1 MARINLLPWRE
12 NLRQER
18 QRNFMIALAAT
29 AALAILLVFLGSHLV
44 ERQIDGQQARNRYL
58 ENEIRKLDRDIASI
72 EKLEATR
79 DNLLA
84 RKNVIERLQE
94 NRSMMVHLF
103 NSLAQ
108 TVPEGIRLSSV
119 KQAGE
124 QLTIEG
130 TTQSETRVSDYMRK
144 IESAEWLHEPELR
157 IIEAIEEKEGGGAEP
172 FRFELRAR
180 VASPNTVEQEAAAA
194 AMDEEA

>member
-18 QRNFMIALAAT
+18 QRNFMVALVGT
-29 AALAILLVFLGSHLV
+29 ALLAVALVFLGSHLV
-44 ERQIDGQQARNRYL
+44 ERQIDAQEARNGYL
-58 ENEIRKLDRDIASI
+58 EQEIDELDEDIASI
-72 EKLEATR
+72 EELEATR

-108 TVPEGIRLSSV
+108 TVPDGIRLTTVSQS
-119 KQAGE
+119 GE
-124 QLTIEG
+124 ELTIEG
-130 TTQSETRVSDYMRK
+130 TTQSETRVSDYMRN
-144 IESAEWLHEPELR
+144 IEDAEWLHEPDLR
-157 IIEAIEEKEGGGAEP
+157 IIEAIGGEEGSGAEP

-180 VASPNTVEQEAAAA
+180 VASPTAVEQEAAEQALN
-194 AMDEEA
+194 EEA

>member
-29 AALAILLVFLGSHLV
+29 AALAVLLVFLGSHLV
-44 ERQIDGQQARNRYL
+44 ERQIDGQQARNGYL

-108 TVPEGIRLSSV
+108 TVPEGIRLNSV

-144 IESAEWLHEPELR
+144 IDSAEWMHKPELR
-157 IIEAIEEKEGGGAEP
+157 IIEAIGGEEGGGAEP

>member
-18 QRNFMIALAAT
+18 QRNFMIALGAT
-29 AALAILLVFLGSHLV
+29 AGLAVVLVFLGSHLV
-44 ERQIDGQQARNRYL
+44 QRQIEAQDARNRYL
-58 ENEIRKLDRDIASI
+58 ENEIRQLDRDIASI
-72 EKLEATR
+72 EELEATR

-108 TVPEGIRLSSV
+108 TVPEGIRLTSV

-124 QLTIEG
+124 ELTIEG
-130 TTQSETRVSDYMRK
+130 TTQSETRVSDYMRN
-144 IESAEWLHEPELR
+144 IEQAEWMHEPDLR
-157 IIEAIEEKEGGGAEP
+157 IIEVLGDGETRGGES

-180 VASPNTVEQEAAAA
+180 VASPRAVEQEAAVQAQ
-194 AMDEEA
+194 DEEA

>member
-29 AALAILLVFLGSHLV
+29 ALLAVLLVFLGSHLV
-44 ERQIDGQQARNRYL
+44 GRQIEAQEARNRYL
-58 ENEIRKLDRDIASI
+58 ENEIRQLDRDIASI
-72 EKLEATR
+72 EELEATR

-108 TVPEGIRLSSV
+108 TVPEGIRLTSV
-119 KQAGE
+119 KQSGE

-130 TTQSETRVSDYMRK
+130 TTQSETRVSDYMRN
-144 IESAEWLHEPELR
+144 IEQAGWMHEPELR
-157 IIEAIEEKEGGGAEP
+157 IIEVIEGGEAGGAEP

-180 VASPNTVEQEAAAA
+180 VASPRAVEQEAADEAQ
-194 AMDEEA
+194 DEEA

>member
-18 QRNFMIALAAT
+18 QRNFMIALVGT
-29 AALAILLVFLGSHLV
+29 AIVAIALVFLGSHMV
-44 ERQIDGQQARNRYL
+44 ERQISAQESRNDYL
-58 ENEIRKLDRDIASI
+58 ETEIRKLDRDIASI
-72 EKLEATR
+72 EDLEQTR

-103 NSLAQ
+103 NYLAR
-108 TVPEGIRLSSV
+108 TVPEGIRLNSV
-119 KQAGE
+119 RQTGE
-124 QLTIEG
+124 ELTIQG
-130 TTQSETRVSDYMRK
+130 TTQSETRVSDYMRN
-144 IESAEWLHEPELR
+144 IEGADWMHEPDLR
-157 IIEAIEEKEGGGAEP
+157 IIEAQGESGEDSAEP

-180 VASPNTVEQEAAAA
+180 VASPSAVE
-194 AMDEEA
+194 EEDAQQSEEN

>member
-18 QRNFMIALAAT
+18 QRNFMIALIGT
-29 AALAILLVFLGSHLV
+29 GLLAVALVFLGSHLV
-44 ERQIDGQQARNRYL
+44 QRQISAQEARNTFL
-58 ENEIRKLDRDIASI
+58 QQEIRKLDRDIESI
-72 EKLEATR
+72 EQLEQTR

-103 NSLAQ
+103 NYLAR
-108 TVPEGIRLSSV
+108 TVPEGIRLTSV
-119 KQAGE
+119 RQTGE
-124 QLTIEG
+124 ELTIQG
-130 TTQSETRVSDYMRK
+130 TTQSETRVSDYMRN
-144 IESAEWLHEPELR
+144 IERAEWMHEPELR
-157 IIEAIEEKEGGGAEP
+157 IIEARDDSDAGAQP

-180 VASPNTVEQEAAAA
+180 VASPKAVEDEAADAQS
-194 AMDEEA
+194 EEI

>member
-18 QRNFMIALAAT
+18 QRNFMIALGAT
-29 AALAILLVFLGSHLV
+29 ALVAVVLVFLGSHLV
-44 ERQIDGQQARNRYL
+44 ERQIDGQDARNRYL
-58 ENEIRKLDRDIASI
+58 ESEIRELDRDIATI
-72 EKLEATR
+72 ENLERTR

-108 TVPEGIRLSSV
+108 TVPEGIRLTSV
-119 KQAGE
+119 RQAGE
-124 QLTIEG
+124 ELTIEG
-130 TTQSETRVSDYMRK
+130 TTQSETRVSDYMRN
-144 IESAEWLHEPELR
+144 IESAEWLHEPDLQ
-157 IIEAIEEKEGGGAEP
+157 IIEVMGGDGEGGGER
-172 FRFELRAR
+172 FTFELRAR
-180 VASPNTVEQEAAAA
+180 VASPNAVEQEAANAQ
-194 AMDEEA
+194 EEET

>member
-18 QRNFMIALAAT
+18 QRNFMIALGAT
-29 AALAILLVFLGSHLV
+29 ALVAVVLVFLGSHLV
-44 ERQIDGQQARNRYL
+44 ERQIDGQDARNRYL
-58 ENEIRKLDRDIASI
+58 ENEIRKLDRDIATI
-72 EKLEATR
+72 EELERTR

-108 TVPEGIRLSSV
+108 TVPEGIRLTSV
-119 KQAGE
+119 RQAGE
-124 QLTIEG
+124 ELTIEG

-144 IESAEWLHEPELR
+144 IESAEWLHEPDLR
-157 IIEAIEEKEGGGAEP
+157 IIEVMDNEGEGGGER
-172 FRFELRAR
+172 FTFELRAR
-180 VASPNTVEQEAAAA
+180 VASPNAVEQEAADAQ
-194 AMDEEA
+194 EEET

>member
-18 QRNFMIALAAT
+18 QRNFMIALGAT
-29 AALAILLVFLGSHLV
+29 AALAVLLVFLGSHLV
-44 ERQIDGQQARNRYL
+44 ERQIDSQEARNRYL
-58 ENEIRKLDRDIASI
+58 ENEIRELDRDIASI
-72 EKLEATR
+72 ERLEATR

-130 TTQSETRVSDYMRK
+130 TTQSETRVSDYMRN
-144 IESAEWLHEPELR
+144 IESAEWLHEPDLR
-157 IIEAIEEKEGGGAEP
+157 IIEAIEEDDGGGREP

-180 VASPNTVEQEAAAA
+180 VASPNAVEQEAAAA

>member
-18 QRNFMIALAAT
+18 QRNFMIALGAT
-29 AALAILLVFLGSHLV
+29 ALVAVVLVFLGSHLV
-44 ERQIDGQQARNRYL
+44 ERQIDGQDARNRYL
-58 ENEIRKLDRDIASI
+58 ESEIRELDRDIATI
-72 EKLEATR
+72 ENLERTR

-108 TVPEGIRLSSV
+108 TVPEGIRLTSV
-119 KQAGE
+119 RQAGE
-124 QLTIEG
+124 ELTIEG
-130 TTQSETRVSDYMRK
+130 TTQSETRVSDYMRN
-144 IESAEWLHEPELR
+144 IESAEWLHEPDLQ
-157 IIEAIEEKEGGGAEP
+157 IIEVMDGDGEGGGER
-172 FRFELRAR
+172 FTFELRAR
-180 VASPNTVEQEAAAA
+180 VASPNAVEQEAANAQ
-194 AMDEEA
+194 EEET

>member
-108 TVPEGIRLSSV
+108 TVPEGIRLTSV

-130 TTQSETRVSDYMRK
+130 TTQSETRVSDYMRN

-157 IIEAIEEKEGGGAEP
+157 IIEAIEDTQEGGAEP
-172 FRFELRAR
+172 FRFILRAR